1 MVNPK
6 QLRLGNYI
14 HDRGGKVLRIDFME
28 YVRDGY
34 DTKVGQLMHLEG
46 QEVHPMTEYTDY
58 ANPIPIIEEWLFRM
72 GFEKD
77 IFWSDY
83 IFNDIFITLND
94 TDNTY
99 MLDIDILHIKIQYVH
114 QLQNLYFA
122 LTGEELE
129 IKDLDPQNVHKI
141 S

>member
-14 HDRGGKVLRIDFME
+14 QDRGGKVLRIDFME
-28 YVRDGY
+28 HVQDGY
-34 DTKVGQLMHLEG
+34 DTKVGQLMQLEG

-58 ANPIPIIEEWLFRM
+58 ANPIHLTEEWLLRLGFRCTSTIKKTF
-72 GFEKD
+72 GNGV
-77 IFWSDY
+77 IWVQL
-83 IFNDIFITLND
+83 I
-94 TDNTY
+94 DNVFCFKQCDSLTRK
-99 MLDIDILHIKIQYVH
+99 LSYVH
-114 QLQNLYFA
+114 SIQNLYFA

-129 IKDLDPQNVHKI
+129 IKSDTM